1 MVENRN
7 CGVCRMKKI
16 VYVIL
21 EQWADWELAY
31 ISSAVN
37 MLGQDKFENK
47 TVSLTKNAVTSIGG
61 IKCLPDYGIET
72 VPSDFDAVI
81 LIGGMSWHNE
91 SALHIKPL
99 IENCIKD
106 GKVLG
111 AICDA
116 CRFLGSIGAL
126 NGAKHT
132 ANDLNELKQYS
143 AYTNEQGFIHRQA
156 VSDNNIITANG
167 TATLEFAREILKALS
182 AASEDQIN
190 GWYDFHK
197 LGFYTAPMPKIE
209 QE

>member
-1 MVENRN
+1 
-7 CGVCRMKKI
+7 MKKI
-16 VYVIL
+16 LYVIL

-37 MLGQDKFENK
+37 MLGGGKFENK

-61 IKCLPDYGIET
+61 VKCLPDCDLQS
-72 VPSDFDAVI
+72 VPSDYDALI

-91 SALHIKPL
+91 NAMQIKPF
-99 IENCIKD
+99 IDDCIKN

-116 CRFLGSIGAL
+116 CRFLGSVGAL

-143 AYTNEQGFIHRQA
+143 AYTNGQGFIYRQA
-156 VSDNNIITANG
+156 VADKNVITATG
-167 TATLEFAREILKALS
+167 TATLEFSREVLKALS
-182 AASEDQIN
+182 VASDEKIN

-197 LGFYTAPMPKIE
+197 LGFYNAPMPKM
-209 QE
+209 

>member
-1 MVENRN
+1 
-7 CGVCRMKKI
+7 MKKI
-16 VYVIL
+16 LYVIL

-37 MLGQDKFENK
+37 MLGGGKFENK

-61 IKCLPDYGIET
+61 VKCLPDYDLLT
-72 VPSDFDAVI
+72 LPSDYGAVI

-91 SALHIKPL
+91 NAMQ
-99 IENCIKD
+99 
-106 GKVLG
+106 VVG

-143 AYTNEQGFIHRQA
+143 SYTNEQGFMHRQA
-156 VSDNNIITANG
+156 VLDNNVITANG
-167 TATLEFAREILKALS
+167 TAALEFAQEVLRALLVS
-182 AASEDQIN
+182 TEEQIK

-197 LGFYTAPMPKIE
+197 LGFYNAPMPKM
-209 QE
+209 

>member
-1 MVENRN
+1 
-7 CGVCRMKKI
+7 MKKI
-16 VYVIL
+16 LYIIL

-37 MLGQDKFENK
+37 MLGQGKFENK
-47 TVSLTKNAVTSIGG
+47 TVSLTKSAVTSIGG
-61 IKCLPDYGIET
+61 VKCLPDYDLKT
-72 VPSDFDAVI
+72 APSDFEAAI
-81 LIGGMSWHNE
+81 LIGGMSWHSGN
-91 SALHIKPL
+91 ALQVRPL
-99 IENCIKD
+99 VDACLKS

-116 CRFLGSIGAL
+116 CRFLGSVGAL

-167 TATLEFAREILKALS
+167 TAALEFAQEVLLS
-182 AASEDQIN
+182 LSVAPEEKIKD
-190 GWYDFHK
+190 WYYFHK
-197 LGFYTAPMPKIE
+197 LGFYNAPMPKM
-209 QE
+209 

>member
-1 MVENRN
+1 
-7 CGVCRMKKI
+7 MKKI
-16 VYVIL
+16 LYVIL

-37 MLGQDKFENK
+37 MLGGGKFENK
-47 TVSLTKNAVTSIGG
+47 TVSLTKNDLSSIGG
-61 IKCLPDYGIET
+61 VKCLPDCDLQS
-72 VPSDFDAVI
+72 VPSDYDALI

-91 SALHIKPL
+91 NAMQIKPL
-99 IENCIKD
+99 IDDCIKN

-116 CRFLGSIGAL
+116 CRFLGSVGAL

-143 AYTNEQGFIHRQA
+143 AYTNGQGFIYRQA
-156 VSDNNIITANG
+156 VADNNVITANG
-167 TATLEFAREILKALS
+167 TATLEFAREVLKALS
-182 AASEDQIN
+182 VASDEKIN

-197 LGFYTAPMPKIE
+197 LGFYNAPMPKM
-209 QE
+209 

>member
-1 MVENRN
+1 
-7 CGVCRMKKI
+7 MKKI
-16 VYVIL
+16 LYVIL

-37 MLGQDKFENK
+37 MLGGGKFENK

-61 IKCLPDYGIET
+61 VKCLPDYDLLT
-72 VPSDFDAVI
+72 LPSDYGAVI

-91 SALHIKPL
+91 NAMQVKPL
-99 IENCIKD
+99 IDACIKS
-106 GKVLG
+106 GKVVG

-143 AYTNEQGFIHRQA
+143 SYTNEQGFMHRQT
-156 VSDNNIITANG
+156 VLDNNVITANG
-167 TATLEFAREILKALS
+167 TAALEFAQEVLRALLVS
-182 AASEDQIN
+182 TKEQIK

-197 LGFYTAPMPKIE
+197 LGFYNVPMPKM
-209 QE
+209 